1 VRQLRSHSR
10 YGVIA
15 TQLQDISGIVFLVSL
30 SLWVLWPKKP
40 GERMGRAWWSLP
52 YSTNETRNT
61 IASVTMLAWFVY
73 MGARVG
79 PFLGA
84 FLLSAACQRQL
95 HYSCG

>member
-1 VRQLRSHSR
+1 
-10 YGVIA
+10 VIA

-79 PFLGA
+79 WAIPRG
-84 FLLSAACQRQL
+84 LLIVGGVSAAIALLVWVTDRR
-95 HYSCG
+95 SKP